1 MSDGRGMLTPMTN
14 ESAPQLAPIT
24 VVTGTEELLV
34 ERAVRRLIRQS
45 GDDQVEVHDRDVVAV
60 KTGELGV
67 LTSPS
72 LFGGPPVVVLR
83 GIESLV
89 QSNDAVAEAVDE
101 VMSYLKSPATDAC
114 VLLVHGGGNGGKAVL
129 TAAKKAG
136 AVQENTPTLKKAGE
150 IRQHRR
156 QFVKEEFRAAGCTIT
171 PQAVETLVEAV
182 GTNLRDLA
190 GACSQ
195 LAADKQEGKLD
206 ESDVLRY
213 YGGRAEVRT
222 FDVADRIVA
231 GHTAEGLGLYRHAR
245 ESGTPLV
252 LFPAAMARTLR
263 QVAWV
268 ATAPRGAS
276 ATDIANATD
285 MPEWKVKSVRDV
297 ARHWSEAG
305 LVAAIRAV
313 AEADAAIKGGGEAD
327 ADYALERMLI
337 TVGRCRTR
345 AA

>member
-1 MSDGRGMLTPMTN
+1 MSDL
-14 ESAPQLAPIT
+14 LAPLT

-34 ERAVRRLIRQS
+34 ERAVRRLARQV
-45 GDDQVEVHDRDVVAV
+45 GEDVELHDRDVTTI
-60 KTGELGV
+60 KSGDLGV

-72 LFGGPPVVVLR
+72 LFGGPQVVMLR
-83 GIESLV
+83 GIELLV
-89 QSNDAVAEAVDE
+89 QSNDSVAEATDE
-101 VMSYLKSPATDAC
+101 LLNYLKSPSPEAC
-114 VLLVHGGGNGGKAVL
+114 VILVHAGGNGGRAVL

-136 AVQENTPTLKKAGE
+136 ATQEATPSLKKAGE
-150 IRQHRR
+150 IRQQRR
-156 QFVKEEFRAAGCTIT
+156 QFVKDEFRAAGCTIT

-195 LAADKQEGKLD
+195 LASDRLPAGTID

-222 FDVADRIVA
+222 FDIADRIVA

-276 ATDIANATD
+276 AADIASATE

-297 ARHWSEAG
+297 ARHWTEGG
-305 LVAAIRAV
+305 LVAAIQAV

-337 TVGRCRTR
+337 TVGRCRRRT
-345 AA
+345 A

>member
-1 MSDGRGMLTPMTN
+1 M
-14 ESAPQLAPIT
+14 
-24 VVTGTEELLV
+24 
-34 ERAVRRLIRQS
+34 
-45 GDDQVEVHDRDVVAV
+45 
-60 KTGELGV
+60 
-67 LTSPS
+67 
-72 LFGGPPVVVLR
+72 
-83 GIESLV
+83 

-101 VMSYLKSPATDAC
+101 VMSYIKAPSPDAC
-114 VLLVHGGGNGGKAVL
+114 VLLVHGGGNGGRAVL

-136 AVQENTPTLKKAGE
+136 AAQENTPTLKKAGE

-156 QFVKEEFRAAGCTIT
+156 QFVKDEFRAAGCTIT
-171 PQAVETLVEAV
+171 PQAVETLIEAV

-195 LAADKQEGKLD
+195 LASDKQEGTLD

-276 ATDIANATD
+276 ATDIANATE

-297 ARHWSEAG
+297 ARHWSETG
-305 LVAAIRAV
+305 LVAAIQGRRRGGRCHQGRGRGRRRLRV
-313 AEADAAIKGGGEAD
+313 GADAHHGR
-327 ADYALERMLI
+327 ALPNAHRVRRMLK
-337 TVGRCRTR
+337 RSC
-345 AA
+345 